1 MGVSEVVLLLSAD
14 INIQRAY
21 EWFDAH
27 DEGRADRFL
36 AELDRLLGLLATF
49 PELGP
54 VVYAT
59 RRRLL
64 MREFNYGIFYTIIGV
79 RVIVSNVLDLRR
91 DPEWLREQFGE

>member
-21 EWFDAH
+21 EWFEAQG
-27 DEGRADRFL
+27 EERADRFL
-36 AELDRLLGLLATF
+36 GELERLLGLLSTF

-64 MREFNYGIFYTIIGV
+64 MREFNFGIFYTIVGA
-79 RVIVSNVLDLRR
+79 RVIVSNVLDLRS
-91 DPEWLREQFGE
+91 DPDWLLRQFGG